1 MVQKTTLEIVGNRPA
16 IADNPP
22 PTLHEAGRSLWRR
35 VLSEYRL
42 EDCGGLEMLA
52 QCCHA
57 ADRAEQLRIEIE
69 REGPVIRPRGIIK
82 DHPAIRLELA
92 ARAFVVR
99 TLQRLGLDVEP
110 LRAAPGHPPGAAWKP
125 KP

>member
-1 MVQKTTLEIVGNRPA
+1 MAQKTALEIVGNRPA

-22 PTLHEAGRSLWRR
+22 STLQDPGRSLWRR

-42 EDCGGLEMLA
+42 EDCGGLEMLS

-57 ADRAEQLRIEIE
+57 ADRAEQIRIEIE
-69 REGPVIRPRGIIK
+69 ADGPVIRARGIIK

-110 LRAAPGHPPGAAWKP
+110 LRAGPGHPPGIGWKQP
-125 KP
+125 